1 MRRIEQIAEAVKA
14 VLKGGVVVYPTDTVY
29 GIGCDPFDTNAVQR
43 VIEIKKREAKPMPV
57 LLSNIDMLYAVAEPT
72 SEEIEAAFKLWPGP
86 VTILMKKSPNL
97 PGIVTAGEET
107 VGVRIPAHL
116 IPLTIME
123 RTGKPLVGTSA
134 NISGQPSATE
144 LDQIEPAVLSNA
156 DVAIDGGPTF
166 FGAPSTVIRIHG
178 DGFTVL
184 REGAMNSD
192 SIAKRLRL

>member
-1 MRRIEQIAEAVKA
+1 MKRLDLIAEAVKA

-29 GIGCDPFDTNAVQR
+29 GIGCDPFDTKAVQR

-86 VTILMKKSPNL
+86 VTILMKKSPKL

-156 DVAIDGGPTF
+156 DVAIDGGSTF
-166 FGAPSTVIRIHG
+166 FRAPSTVIRIHG

-184 REGAMNSD
+184 REGAMNSE